1 MDVRAIDFKHRWR
14 QLRAVGWTPKRPSGL
29 AKDWTY
35 TSLIGKSFVGEDA
48 VVTFAIE
55 SGLIVDESGESEE
68 TASGNEVVP
77 SYESVTASQ
86 IDTSIA
92 LLANTA
98 AEMFGSDSDFE
109 PDADGQLE
117 QSDHDDHTS
126 DGDGGSADGGK
137 SMEDVE
143 SVEGNADA
151 RVAVEANDVN
161 VMADGKL
168 GDEVIELRE
177 YPDDTLEL
185 DEDVAHMDDAFVEA
199 SGGKLTLKAIDKDA
213 IRRFARSVP
222 SSELEPYSGG
232 YL

>member
-1 MDVRAIDFKHRWR
+1 
-14 QLRAVGWTPKRPSGL
+14 
-29 AKDWTY
+29 
-35 TSLIGKSFVGEDA
+35 
-48 VVTFAIE
+48 
-55 SGLIVDESGESEE
+55 
-68 TASGNEVVP
+68 
-77 SYESVTASQ
+77 
-86 IDTSIA
+86 
-92 LLANTA
+92 
-98 AEMFGSDSDFE
+98 
-109 PDADGQLE
+109 
-117 QSDHDDHTS
+117 
-126 DGDGGSADGGK
+126 
-137 SMEDVE
+137 MEDVE

-151 RVAVEANDVN
+151 RVAVAANDVN

-168 GDEVIELRE
+168 DNSGDEVIELRE